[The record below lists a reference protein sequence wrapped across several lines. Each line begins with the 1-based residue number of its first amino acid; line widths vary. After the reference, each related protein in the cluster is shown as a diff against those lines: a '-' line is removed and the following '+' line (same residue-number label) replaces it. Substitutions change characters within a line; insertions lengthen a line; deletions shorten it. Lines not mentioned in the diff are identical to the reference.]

1 MSYGRQPGYEKQD
14 GAYGTHGSYASFG
27 GIAPYTVHVAHTAY
41 ASWGARVG
49 GVLIDTL
56 IAAPGYGIG
65 LLLANATST
74 PVTVDPNTFA
84 VHGGPNY
91 DFLVVG
97 FLVTLFIWC
106 LNLVGQG
113 ITGSS
118 VGQRV
123 FGIRIVRWQSGQ
135 PIGFRLALG
144 HYLAHVVDLPLLLGF
159 LWPLWDREGQTFAD
173 KACGVVVLT
182 IRHPGNHAR

>member
-1 MSYGRQPGYEKQD
+1 VYTVPHDYS
-14 GAYGTHGSYASFG
+14 
-27 GIAPYTVHVAHTAY
+27 APHNTVHVAHTAY
-41 ASWGARVG
+41 ASWGARLG
-49 GVLIDTL
+49 GALLDAA

-65 LLLANATST
+65 ILLADATASHI
-74 PVTVDPNTFA
+74 TVDPATFA
-84 VHGGPNY
+84 VRGGPNY
-91 DFLVVG
+91 NFLFVG
-97 FLVTLFIWC
+97 VLVTLFIWC
-106 LNLVGQG
+106 LNLLLQG
-113 ITGSS
+113 RTGSS

-135 PIGFRLALG
+135 HIGFRLALG
-144 HYLAHVVDLPLLLGF
+144 HYFAHALDFPLLLGF